1 MEEGTLVNIPA
12 RVDKEYERY
21 RVLIEEQRLS

>member
-1 MEEGTLVNIPA
+1 MEEGTLVSIPT

-21 RVLIEEQRLS
+21 RALIEEQRLS